1 MRALKNDVSPVSS
14 IRNDRAAAAANGA
27 GVALAGY
34 EGALAVLDVAA
45 LGGTTP
51 TATYKLQES
60 DDDSTYNDVS
70 TADMLGDAQPTAFS
84 AAGLIARG
92 YIGAKKFLR
101 WRLDALAGTSPTV
114 TATGQILRGYA
125 RHAPAGVT
133 QTP

>member
-1 MRALKNDVSPVSS
+1 MRALKNDLNPVSS
-14 IRNDRAAAAANGA
+14 VRHDRQGAAANGT

-34 EGALAVLDVAA
+34 EGAVAVLDVAA

-60 DDDSTYNDVS
+60 DDNSTYNDVS
-70 TADMLGDAQPTAFS
+70 TTDMGGDVQPVAFS
-84 AAGLIARG
+84 AAGLVTRAYYG
-92 YIGAKKFLR
+92 VKKFLR

-114 TATGQILRGYA
+114 TATGQIVLGYA

-133 QTP
+133 QAP